1 MTQIR
6 VELPEALTRMPVKAF
21 LTQKEGISSTQW
33 KRIKHSGT
41 FRVNG
46 ILCNA
51 ARTEVRSG
59 DIITFDIVRPSDI
72 EPEDL
77 PLDIRYEDDYLMVVN
92 KPAGQLVHPT
102 TKEAHGT
109 LGNAVLYWYRAHG
122 EHHAYHPVHRLD
134 RNTSGLVLIAKVPQV
149 QYKLTPRRGEG
160 KLFHREYLALIEG
173 ELTPPEGLIDAPIA
187 RALPSIILRKVSPDG
202 QAARTHYDTV
212 QTDGHLSLV
221 HLMLDTGRTHQIR
234 VHLTGEDLPLIGDQ
248 LYRGRAPGIAVKM
261 ENLLDFHRQ
270 ALHASRLG
278 LVHPVTG
285 EEMQWFRE
293 PPEDMIQLMDD
304 LGFGPWDRPVTV
316 FERV

>member
-21 LTQKEGISSTQW
+21 LTQKAGISSTQW

-160 KLFHREYLALIEG
+160 
-173 ELTPPEGLIDAPIA
+173 T
-187 RALPSIILRKVSPDG
+187 
-202 QAARTHYDTV
+202 
-212 QTDGHLSLV
+212 
-221 HLMLDTGRTHQIR
+221 
-234 VHLTGEDLPLIGDQ
+234 
-248 LYRGRAPGIAVKM
+248 
-261 ENLLDFHRQ
+261 
-270 ALHASRLG
+270 
-278 LVHPVTG
+278 
-285 EEMQWFRE
+285 
-293 PPEDMIQLMDD
+293 
-304 LGFGPWDRPVTV
+304 
-316 FERV
+316 

>member
-1 MTQIR
+1 M
-6 VELPEALTRMPVKAF
+6 
-21 LTQKEGISSTQW
+21 
-33 KRIKHSGT
+33 
-41 FRVNG
+41 
-46 ILCNA
+46 
-51 ARTEVRSG
+51 
-59 DIITFDIVRPSDI
+59 RPSDI

-221 HLMLDTGRTHQIR
+221 HLVLDTGRTHQIR
-234 VHLTGEDLPLIGDQ
+234 VHLAHLGHPLLGDDLYGGSLTRI
-248 LYRGRAPGIAVKM
+248 K
-261 ENLLDFHRQ
+261 RQ
-270 ALHASRLG
+270 ALHAARLHFR
-278 LVHPVTG
+278 HPLTN
-285 EEMQWFRE
+285 EMIDVRS
-293 PPEDMIQLMDD
+293 PLPSDMEQIVSD
-304 LGFGPWDRPVTV
+304 FHHPKR
-316 FERV
+316 

>member
-109 LGNAVLYWYRAHG
+109 LGNAVL
-122 EHHAYHPVHRLD
+122 
-134 RNTSGLVLIAKVPQV
+134 
-149 QYKLTPRRGEG
+149 
-160 KLFHREYLALIEG
+160 
-173 ELTPPEGLIDAPIA
+173 
-187 RALPSIILRKVSPDG
+187 
-202 QAARTHYDTV
+202 
-212 QTDGHLSLV
+212 
-221 HLMLDTGRTHQIR
+221 
-234 VHLTGEDLPLIGDQ
+234 
-248 LYRGRAPGIAVKM
+248 
-261 ENLLDFHRQ
+261 
-270 ALHASRLG
+270 
-278 LVHPVTG
+278 
-285 EEMQWFRE
+285 
-293 PPEDMIQLMDD
+293 
-304 LGFGPWDRPVTV
+304 
-316 FERV
+316 

>member
-187 RALPSIILRKVSPDG
+187 RALPSIICAKSRPTDRPPARITTPCRQTGSSRSSTSCLTR
-202 QAARTHYDTV
+202 AARIRSAST
-212 QTDGHLSLV
+212 S
-221 HLMLDTGRTHQIR
+221 RTSAIR
-234 VHLTGEDLPLIGDQ
+234 SSATTST
-248 LYRGRAPGIAVKM
+248 AA
-261 ENLLDFHRQ
+261 
-270 ALHASRLG
+270 ASRA
-278 LVHPVTG
+278 
-285 EEMQWFRE
+285 
-293 PPEDMIQLMDD
+293 
-304 LGFGPWDRPVTV
+304 
-316 FERV
+316 

>member
-102 TKEAHGT
+102 TKRRTARSATLYYIGT
-109 LGNAVLYWYRAHG
+109 ERTASTTPTIPCTGSTAT
-122 EHHAYHPVHRLD
+122 HPASSSSPRS
-134 RNTSGLVLIAKVPQV
+134 RRFSTS
-149 QYKLTPRRGEG
+149 
-160 KLFHREYLALIEG
+160 
-173 ELTPPEGLIDAPIA
+173 
-187 RALPSIILRKVSPDG
+187 
-202 QAARTHYDTV
+202 
-212 QTDGHLSLV
+212 
-221 HLMLDTGRTHQIR
+221 
-234 VHLTGEDLPLIGDQ
+234 
-248 LYRGRAPGIAVKM
+248 
-261 ENLLDFHRQ
+261 
-270 ALHASRLG
+270 
-278 LVHPVTG
+278 
-285 EEMQWFRE
+285 
-293 PPEDMIQLMDD
+293 
-304 LGFGPWDRPVTV
+304 
-316 FERV
+316 